1 MNFEEGEGDERKKRE
16 GKLERIENDGQID
29 GDRDYFKEFM
39 G

>member
-1 MNFEEGEGDERKKRE
+1 MKEERGRE
-16 GKLERIENDGQID
+16 SWKELENDGQID